1 MKLIHLTCCCLFL
14 VLQVQAKKLKICL
27 PKSSKTLN
35 EVAGISFDKTF
46 AELKKEINDE
56 INFPGTFSTDFKLEN
71 VISANVSV
79 SNITISGITNI
90 TICLFPHLLEP
101 VNITMNSLKIQ
112 GSNYKLQG
120 TVSDLFDIY
129 GGNGSFQM
137 DLTQF
142 SIAATGLLPSLPWGC
157 VTVNLGAKLQKMK
170 VHFENIMDGDE
181 LLQPTLN
188 AVIGD
193 IFPDIID
200 YYWPTIYDT
209 IEPYIQKI
217 IDKYI
222 NKSELENLITIL
234 SRNDESIVRDNKK
247 SCFNLSDI
255 INA

>member
-1 MKLIHLTCCCLFL
+1 MKLIHLTCWCLFL
-14 VLQVQAKKLKICL
+14 VLQVQAKKLKICIPTI
-27 PKSSKTLN
+27 PKTSN

-46 AELKKEINDE
+46 AELKEINDE
-56 INFPGTFSTDFKLEN
+56 INFPGTFSTAFKLEN
-71 VISANVSV
+71 IISANISV
-79 SNITISGITNI
+79 SNITISGMKDI
-90 TICLFPHLLEP
+90 TICLSPNVNEP
-101 VNITMNSLKIQ
+101 VNITMNSLRIQ
-112 GSNYKLQG
+112 GGNYELQG
-120 TVSDLFDIY
+120 TVSDCLNIY

-137 DLTQF
+137 DSTKF
-142 SIAATGLLPSLPWGC
+142 SIAATNLFPSLPMNC
-157 VTVNLGAKLQKMK
+157 FTFNLKAKLQKMK
-170 VHFENIMDGDE
+170 VHFENIMDGDA
-181 LLQPTLN
+181 LLQALLN

-200 YYWPTIYDT
+200 FYWPTIYDT